1 MPLWGAAE
9 GSEALPKFLTTAQ
22 QKDVYATNSGWVVE
36 AGSAMTGNGNTS
48 ADPEVLV
55 AIGGLAGVSGT
66 TGLGEATIQSVN
78 WNITTF
84 DKSAGGTLSAT
95 VRWNEPV
102 VVAVSNP
109 TISVTN
115 SNAGSGSGRGPH
127 TLTYASG
134 TGTHELTFTLA
145 IGAANAATNADDVL
159 SIAAQSV
166 VLASSST
173 IKDTGTTA
181 TNAELAI
188 SSAQATACGTI
199 TVVA

>member
-55 AIGGLAGVSGT
+55 AIRGLAGVSGT

-84 DKSAGGTLSAT
+84 DKSAGGTLSVT

-109 TISVTN
+109 TLVVTN
-115 SNAGSGSGRGPH
+115 DTNANH

-145 IGAANAATNADDVL
+145 IGAANAATDADDVL
-159 SIAAQSV
+159 SVAAQSI

-188 SSAQATACGTI
+188 SSAQGTACGTI

>member
-1 MPLWGAAE
+1 MPLWGAVE
-9 GSEALPKFLTTAQ
+9 GSEALPKWLTTAQ

-55 AIGGLAGVSGT
+55 AIGGLMGKSGT

-84 DKSAGGTLSAT
+84 DKSAGGTLSVT
-95 VRWNEPV
+95 VRYNEAV
-102 VVAVSNP
+102 NVAVSNP
-109 TISVTN
+109 TIIVTN
-115 SNAGSGSGRGPH
+115 DTNANH

-145 IGAANAATNADDVL
+145 IGAANAATDADDVL
-159 SIAAQSV
+159 SVAAQSI

-173 IKDTGTTA
+173 IKDTGATA
-181 TNAELAI
+181 TDAELAI
-188 SSAQATACGTI
+188 SAAQGTACGTI

>member
-9 GSEALPKFLTTAQ
+9 GSEALPKYLTTAQ
-22 QKDVYATNSGWVVE
+22 QKDVFANQSGWVVE

-55 AIGGLAGVSGT
+55 AIGGLSGATGT
-66 TGLGEATIQSVN
+66 TGLGEASISTVD
-78 WNITTF
+78 WNISTF
-84 DKSAGGTLSAT
+84 DKSAGGTLSVT
-95 VRWNEPV
+95 VRYNEAV
-102 VVAVSNP
+102 TVAVSNP
-109 TISVTN
+109 TLIVTN
-115 SNAGSGSGRGPH
+115 DTNANH
-127 TLTYASG
+127 TLTYSAG

-145 IGAANAATNADDVL
+145 IAAANAATDADDVL
-159 SIAAQSV
+159 SIAAQSI

-173 IKDTGTTA
+173 IVDTGSTP

-188 SSAQATACGTI
+188 SSAMGTACGTV

>member
-22 QKDVYATNSGWVVE
+22 QKDVYANQSGWVVE

-55 AIGGLAGVSGT
+55 AIGGLAGNTGT

-84 DKSAGGTLSAT
+84 DKSAGGTLSVT
-95 VRWNEPV
+95 VRWNEAV
-102 VVAVSNP
+102 TVAVSNP
-109 TISVTN
+109 TLVVTN
-115 SNAGSGSGRGPH
+115 STNSNH

-134 TGTHELTFTLA
+134 SGTHELTFTLA
-145 IGAANAATNADDVL
+145 IGAANAATDADDVL
-159 SIAAQSV
+159 SIAAQNIT
-166 VLASSST
+166 LASSST
-173 IKDTGTTA
+173 IKDTGSTP
-181 TNAELAI
+181 TNAERAI
-188 SSAQATACGTI
+188 SSAHGTACGTI